1 MKHTELIPAIIAIGI
16 LLATLGGY
24 AWWHQGL
31 LEKRMD
37 SNNILQEIQQAVQK
51 EGQLARLASKTEQ
64 LVANESLVTKHLV
77 REEDIVSFLR
87 HLEDVGATN
96 NALIEIAS
104 VSDTAKE
111 GQVDVSLKATGSFSS
126 IMKTI
131 TMLEHDQYALSAKNI
146 NISAQN
152 GGDWELL
159 GTFTALTYVP

>member
-1 MKHTELIPAIIAIGI
+1 MKHTELITAIIAISI
-16 LLATLGGY
+16 LLITLGGY

-31 LEKRMD
+31 LEKRTD

-64 LVANESLVTKHLV
+64 LVANESLVSKHLV

-87 HLEDVGATN
+87 HVEGVGASN
-96 NALIEIAS
+96 NALIEITS

-111 GQVDVSLKATGSFSS
+111 GHVDISLKATGSFSS
-126 IMKTI
+126 IMKTVA
-131 TMLEHDQYALSAKNI
+131 MLEHDQYALSAKNI
-146 NISAQN
+146 NISAQSE
-152 GGDWELL
+152 GDWELL